1 MAGFQFMHS
10 EVYAATA
17 GQPRPAKKGG
27 AVVRTEQRKLS
38 AMAVIGEAARLD
50 GCAPH
55 VDQPQAPKTLFGI
68 EAGSLANWCTDL
80 LEMAANQVTV
90 GGKKQRKDTPVLMG
104 IVASFPGPPDDS
116 DANYVRWKELNVSYF
131 RQKFGDKV
139 ASILEHTDEKH
150 GHLHV
155 LLHNNGLSVKSLH
168 PGYAASVPVRQAGGS
183 QAAQSEAYKGACKH
197 WQDEYHEQVAM
208 RCGLARIGPGRQRLS
223 RSQWLRQQQQSER
236 LAKKL
241 HELEEAEKRA
251 RVRELALDQVEKEK
265 ADRLAEKALGAYGKR
280 SAALGVI
287 ERLKGPPKPPR
298 PS

>member
-139 ASILEHTDEKH
+139 ASILSTRTKNTAICTCFCTTMVCRSSRCIRAMRRPSRSDRR
-150 GHLHV
+150 
-155 LLHNNGLSVKSLH
+155 
-168 PGYAASVPVRQAGGS
+168 AAAKRLNPRRTRALASTGKTSIRSRWPCGAGWLESAQAGS
-183 QAAQSEAYKGACKH
+183 
-197 WQDEYHEQVAM
+197 V
-208 RCGLARIGPGRQRLS
+208 
-223 RSQWLRQQQQSER
+223 
-236 LAKKL
+236 
-241 HELEEAEKRA
+241 
-251 RVRELALDQVEKEK
+251 
-265 ADRLAEKALGAYGKR
+265 
-280 SAALGVI
+280 
-287 ERLKGPPKPPR
+287 
-298 PS
+298 

>member
-104 IVASFPGPPDDS
+104 IVASFPGRLTIPTPTMC
-116 DANYVRWKELNVSYF
+116 A
-131 RQKFGDKV
+131 G
-139 ASILEHTDEKH
+139 
-150 GHLHV
+150 
-155 LLHNNGLSVKSLH
+155 KS
-168 PGYAASVPVRQAGGS
+168 
-183 QAAQSEAYKGACKH
+183 
-197 WQDEYHEQVAM
+197 
-208 RCGLARIGPGRQRLS
+208 
-223 RSQWLRQQQQSER
+223 
-236 LAKKL
+236 
-241 HELEEAEKRA
+241 
-251 RVRELALDQVEKEK
+251 
-265 ADRLAEKALGAYGKR
+265 
-280 SAALGVI
+280 
-287 ERLKGPPKPPR
+287 
-298 PS
+298 